1 VEIICAQNRSWDPTK
16 PDSLLE
22 LGCTTNP
29 TSDPT
34 VDQTVVGSEEPVV
47 GSEEPVES
55 STADPT
61 LGSEEQVQFTSK
73 LF

>member
-1 VEIICAQNRSWDPTK
+1 MDPT
-16 PDSLLE
+16 
-22 LGCTTNP
+22 
-29 TSDPT
+29 
-34 VDQTVVGSEEPVV
+34 VV

-73 LF
+73 FFLE